1 VFAVGVVCLVDGKPG
16 VMEYSELD
24 EKHRNLKDENGKLV
38 YGASHICMNLY
49 SVAFLKKVAA
59 TRLKTLP

>member
-1 VFAVGVVCLVDGKPG
+1 MISVGVVCLVDNKPG

-24 EKHRNLKDENGKLV
+24 EKHRNLKDDNGKLV

-49 SVAFLKKVAA
+49 SVAFLKNVAA
-59 TRLKTLP
+59 ARLKSLP